1 MSIFAEDWRL
11 LKIQRSCL
19 QRKITKINGRTHN
32 NVRGE
37 FILRLCHKSLN
48 MKIIDASEPDFSKSM
63 TENEARDFLINS
75 TKNIHISTLD
85 EKGEPNIHPTWYYFD
100 DNNEKIYI
108 ESGKDSRKTR
118 NLKRNNIIY
127 YCIDDDTIPY
137 KGVRGKG
144 TVKISED
151 VNYNL
156 PIINKI
162 VTKYLGSTE
171 NQMAKAITNSIRNGS
186 AVLLEISPRFYA
198 TWNHGK

>member
-1 MSIFAEDWRL
+1 
-11 LKIQRSCL
+11 
-19 QRKITKINGRTHN
+19 
-32 NVRGE
+32 
-37 FILRLCHKSLN
+37 
-48 MKIIDASEPDFSKSM
+48 MKIIDASEPDFSKPM
-63 TENEARDFLINS
+63 TENEVRDFLINS

-100 DNNEKIYI
+100 NNNEKIYV

-118 NLKRNNIIY
+118 NLRRNNIIY

-151 VNYNL
+151 ANYNL

-171 NQMAKAITNSIRNGS
+171 NQMAKDIADSIRDGS

-198 TWNHGK
+198 TWDHGK

>member
-1 MSIFAEDWRL
+1 
-11 LKIQRSCL
+11 
-19 QRKITKINGRTHN
+19 
-32 NVRGE
+32 
-37 FILRLCHKSLN
+37 
-48 MKIIDASEPDFSKSM
+48 MKIIDASEPHFSKPM
-63 TENEARDFLINS
+63 TENEVRDFLINS

-100 DNNEKIYI
+100 NNNEKIYV

-118 NLKRNNIIY
+118 NLRRNNIIY

-151 VNYNL
+151 VSYNL

-171 NQMAKAITNSIRNGS
+171 NQMAKAITNSIRDGS

-198 TWNHGK
+198 TWDHGK